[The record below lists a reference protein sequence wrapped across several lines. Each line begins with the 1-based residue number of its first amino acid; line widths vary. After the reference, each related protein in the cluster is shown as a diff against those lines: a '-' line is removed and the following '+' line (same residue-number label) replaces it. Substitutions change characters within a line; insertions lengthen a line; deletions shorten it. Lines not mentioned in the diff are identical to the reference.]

1 MDDREILESVYRI
14 IKQIKSD
21 KSMVEYGDIVTDIE
35 EINEAL
41 YINAIRKQVN
51 GFDDI
56 KSLKKL
62 YDELINKYKN
72 KEDWKCSGYYA
83 YHARYNWFCNS
94 NNISQNRSVDY
105 NTLLINLRGWI
116 IRYLAYKICKDKL
129 KEEVEGL
136 FIGDSSIIRSEQ
148 ELSNTIVTLDGK
160 LLKTF
165 SKYENE

>member
-1 MDDREILESVYRI
+1 MI
-14 IKQIKSD
+14 
-21 KSMVEYGDIVTDIE
+21 EYDDIVTDIDK
-35 EINEAL
+35 INEAL

-83 YHARYNWFCNS
+83 YH
-94 NNISQNRSVDY
+94 D

-136 FIGDSSIIRSEQ
+136 F
-148 ELSNTIVTLDGK
+148 
-160 LLKTF
+160 
-165 SKYENE
+165 NE

>member
-21 KSMVEYGDIVTDIE
+21 KSMIEYDDIVTDIE
-35 EINEAL
+35 KINEAL

-83 YHARYNWFCNS
+83 YHARYNWFVT
-94 NNISQNRSVDY
+94 Q
-105 NTLLINLRGWI
+105 I
-116 IRYLAYKICKDKL
+116 IYLKI
-129 KEEVEGL
+129 EA
-136 FIGDSSIIRSEQ
+136 
-148 ELSNTIVTLDGK
+148 
-160 LLKTF
+160 
-165 SKYENE
+165 